1 MAKITRETQKIF
13 ANAAAN
19 NGVFGSGQLGTKVI
33 SNDLAVLQGL
43 AAWDSGWLDAVLGTK
58 KFPPLEEFQSLNFIN
73 TYQLSYLFQE
83 GVSEYD
89 AGTTYYINSW
99 VKKTGTNQLYA
110 SLTDTN
116 LGNAL
121 TDPVEWKLIFDGD
134 ATVVFDLVLNYAAD
148 TGTADHI
155 EIAPNPAITAYA
167 AGNVVHIKPAFA
179 ITGACD
185 IDVNA
190 KGVKNIKLGSGADP
204 AANAMITT
212 GAYSLMYDGT
222 NFVLLNPEPIVVP
235 AASTTVAGKV
245 ELATVGETSAGTD
258 STRTI
263 TPAAMKGA
271 LGFSKYFE
279 SSETIISASNSY
291 TFTHSFGVIPK
302 LLIAELVCKTTNGN
316 FAVGDRMPIND
327 LRGDAAGNMGISA
340 GYNTTQV
347 FVSFG
352 SSVQP
357 MRKSAGTS
365 FTITFSY
372 WKLVVRAWA

>member
-245 ELATVGETSAGTD
+245 
-258 STRTI
+258 
-263 TPAAMKGA
+263 
-271 LGFSKYFE
+271 
-279 SSETIISASNSY
+279 
-291 TFTHSFGVIPK
+291 
-302 LLIAELVCKTTNGN
+302 
-316 FAVGDRMPIND
+316 
-327 LRGDAAGNMGISA
+327 
-340 GYNTTQV
+340 
-347 FVSFG
+347 
-352 SSVQP
+352 
-357 MRKSAGTS
+357 
-365 FTITFSY
+365 
-372 WKLVVRAWA
+372 